1 MNQKGLKTL
10 DQRVQSLRRRC
21 PWLASFILHCLETRD
36 PRAVEATRLMLTRLR
51 LNKRKNQ

>member
-1 MNQKGLKTL
+1 MNQKGLKAL

-51 LNKRKNQ
+51 QNKHKNQ